1 MLSFF
6 LATEIILL
14 EQWRRW
20 VLLCLKRHVAP
31 CSTNLWLG
39 PSTPY
44 RHSLLLKFLHIS
56 FFTYT
61 EYMMIFLLFSG
72 APSPIFWQF
81 LICNK
86 ICIKNKTSAATP
98 KNCCVRILLFF
109 FVPYLPLFF
118 FCIFVQLVLFWE
130 GQVMLLFFQFGYSLA
145 PAHKDIYANCVP
157 LGPRL
162 SMRIWVALIT
172 CHSVRQPFCGK
183 WEGWRV
189 RLSWRIGK
197 EVFSFGRNFFLTK
210 IDFVIRKVFRNAF

>member
-1 MLSFF
+1 MQRLPPVSRPPPTCRIVVNANFRVACNKAEEIPSPSPSLTFTPFSSSTLLTFNMQATRKPSCFPFF

-72 APSPIFWQF
+72 APLAHF
-81 LICNK
+81 LAISHMQQN
-86 ICIKNKTSAATP
+86 
-98 KNCCVRILLFF
+98 L
-109 FVPYLPLFF
+109 
-118 FCIFVQLVLFWE
+118 
-130 GQVMLLFFQFGYSLA
+130 
-145 PAHKDIYANCVP
+145 HK
-157 LGPRL
+157 
-162 SMRIWVALIT
+162 
-172 CHSVRQPFCGK
+172 K
-183 WEGWRV
+183 
-189 RLSWRIGK
+189 
-197 EVFSFGRNFFLTK
+197 
-210 IDFVIRKVFRNAF
+210 